1 MRKKVKVKVK
11 VKVRVGRR
19 DRMVLFATTDD
30 WVCRQQSKW
39 VGICLRADESI
50 KLASNERIQVI
61 VAVAVTVSFVASA
74 PWVDARGSLL
84 QALSLSV
91 AQRPRRRAQE
101 YCRGNLER
109 KCRVAWVQCG
119 AVQASSRSKGREKS
133 ERCNCSCA
141 LWPIFVPSY
150 IDALQR
156 EGKQLKRRAGGA
168 FFSWPPPPTCRF
180 MHLGPSAPPAS

>member
-84 QALSLSV
+84 QALSLYCSETSQ
-91 AQRPRRRAQE
+91 AGARILSREFRAQVP
-101 YCRGNLER
+101 CSVSAVR
-109 KCRVAWVQCG
+109 CG
-119 AVQASSRSKGREKS
+119 TGVVK
-133 ERCNCSCA
+133 
-141 LWPIFVPSY
+141 V
-150 IDALQR
+150 
-156 EGKQLKRRAGGA
+156 EGEGEE
-168 FFSWPPPPTCRF
+168 
-180 MHLGPSAPPAS
+180 